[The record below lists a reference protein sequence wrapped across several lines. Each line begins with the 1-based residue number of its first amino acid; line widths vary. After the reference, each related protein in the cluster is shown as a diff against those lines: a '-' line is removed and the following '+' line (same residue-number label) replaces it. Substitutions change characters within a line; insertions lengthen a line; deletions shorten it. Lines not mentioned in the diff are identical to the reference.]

1 MFLACLAVVG
11 QVNQVWWSKGRV
23 LHVNPVAGID
33 SVTFGQ
39 FVNADTFLIVIDRA
53 SRRIVYDTIDEHV
66 PGMVFHDTI
75 YTTHTVYLEPGR
87 RIGVF
92 SVAKDRQVSF
102 SQGNLQYVRNQDV
115 WKFAD
120 QQYEYI
126 GARNVK
132 DGQLANKIDLF
143 GWSADNTTAPF
154 GVSTSTNNA
163 DYAGEFVDWGVN
175 EINIDAP
182 NTWRTLSKDEWE
194 YLINKRDNASQL
206 YGAACVN
213 GINGVMFMP
222 DDWVCPDGVIFVSG
236 MATKKGSEYY
246 QTQNN
251 YSLDQWAVLEN
262 SGAVFLSA
270 AGRRVKD
277 PVNINEYG
285 NYWSNSIKDDHYSH
299 YLAYPSD
306 QIYVDALQFLYYGR
320 SVRLVHDTIVPPP
333 VPCKTFDVNGVEFNM
348 MCVEGGTFT
357 MGAGSDAHQVTLSDY
372 YMAQS
377 ELTQVQWEAVMGKIE
392 KGKYAIEKYGDNY
405 PMSGISLMQCQEF
418 VDRLNELTG
427 LHFRISTEA
436 EWEYA
441 ARGGV
446 KSKGYKYAGSDD
458 INEVAIWNGTVRLDE
473 NGKNIYAPEPVMT
486 RKPNELGIYDMSGN
500 VAEWVNDW
508 NGEFNL
514 YPQINP
520 TGPTT
525 YTTTYSHRVHYRG
538 GCWTFPE
545 YKCEVTFKQPK
556 NVPSITDPNRGF
568 NGIGLRLVLSDEEPF
583 KMVYLNDSTR
593 IVLRPVKGEKY
604 NCYIGETEVT
614 YALWNVVMGTVLGV
628 EETDNKPVSRV
639 SWDDC
644 QKFIAKLNELTGL
657 HFRLPTE
664 AEWEYAARGG
674 SRSNGY
680 MFAGSNDIDSVGWY
694 MINSDSTDHCVAQ
707 LMSNELGIYD
717 MTGNVWEWC
726 QDYYD
731 VNQTMHVVKSGS
743 WFDAA
748 TTCRIDA
755 RTGRA
760 ANYKSLIGLR
770 LVLDIHQY
778 VDLGLSVKWA
788 TFNLGASAPEEY
800 GDYFAWGEVEPKDEY
815 SWENYKWGDG
825 TASNM
830 TKYNEKDGLTTLKLE
845 DDAAHVNWGGKW
857 RMPTMEE
864 AKELYDKCEWNPETR
879 DGIDGYRVVGPN
891 GNSIFIPIA
900 GFYNKDQ
907 FGNGLQQANVN
918 AYYWT
923 KTRTSNL
930 QNEAYDLGLNTL
942 QGAYGI
948 VFNTRRLGFPI
959 RAVYDDNVVILTIN
973 CTTEDA
979 GVGFHYSGGYHVHG
993 NSVMV
998 KKGASPLY
1006 QVAATKEGY
1015 LSQGDTL
1022 HNITKDTTLNIT
1034 LKPFSEGTW
1043 VKIDNS
1049 EFTKVE
1055 SYYVSKKTGQFVGPH
1070 SNWNY
1075 FYAPVVPGETY
1086 RVCANAGQLAAI
1098 WYAASNAPNQADS
1111 IRPKKVACSENGGIV
1126 RYIAEEF
1133 TIPEG
1138 ATYLIINHA
1147 GEDKN
1152 LIIERKVPDPCQ
1164 VVRVNDTL
1172 SINMMCV
1179 EGGTFMMGD
1188 DSSDNASPAHQV
1200 TLSDYYIGQTEVTQ
1214 ALWTAVMGTNPSK
1227 FSGNNLP
1234 VECVSWEDCQLFVQ
1248 KLSEMTGLH
1257 FRLPTEAEW
1266 EFAARGGVKSRGYK
1280 YVGSDDVDSVAWY
1293 GVNSEQ
1299 KTHSI
1304 AGKKPNEL
1312 GIYDMSG
1319 NVWEWCQDWH
1329 EPYTAEA
1336 KENPQGAKEG
1346 EKPVI
1351 RGGCWHYNPIQ
1362 CTPTYRYSYYDRT
1375 GSGSSTGFRIVLD
1388 IK

>member
-1 MFLACLAVVG
+1 MKHRLLTCIFIFFACLAVVG

-75 YTTHTVYLEPGR
+75 HTTHTIYLEPGR

-92 SVAKDRQVSF
+92 SVAKDKQVSF

-120 QQYEYI
+120 KQYEYI
-126 GARNVK
+126 GAGNVR
-132 DGQLANKIDLF
+132 DGELANRIDLF
-143 GWSADNTTAPF
+143 GWSTDNPVTPW
-154 GVSTSTNNA
+154 GIKYTSNSNFI
-163 DYAGEFVDWGVN
+163 GQFVDWGKN
-175 EINIDAP
+175 CIHNSEA
-182 NTWRTLSKDEWE
+182 NTWRTLSNDEWK
-194 YLINKRDNASQL
+194 YLFQL
-206 YGAACVN
+206 RKDAANLYAFVSIDTIN
-213 GINGVMFMP
+213 GIIILP
-222 DDWVCPDGVIFVSG
+222 DNWQPIDTISLKMGNNEFDKNKLSW
-236 MATKKGSEYY
+236 
-246 QTQNN
+246 TQ
-251 YSLDQWAVLEN
+251 WTALEAN
-262 SGAVFLSA
+262 EAVFLPA
-270 AGRRVKD
+270 AGVLMGTKH
-277 PVNINEYG
+277 NHTTSG
-285 NYWSNSIKDDHYSH
+285 LYWSSTADSENDINAYS
-299 YLAYPSD
+299 
-306 QIYVDALQFLYYGR
+306 LYFPKRYINFDYTHQRSTKR
-320 SVRLVHDTIVPPP
+320 SVRLVHDTIVLPP
-333 VPCKTFDVNGVEFNM
+333 
-348 MCVEGGTFT
+348 
-357 MGAGSDAHQVTLSDY
+357 
-372 YMAQS
+372 
-377 ELTQVQWEAVMGKIE
+377 
-392 KGKYAIEKYGDNY
+392 
-405 PMSGISLMQCQEF
+405 
-418 VDRLNELTG
+418 
-427 LHFRISTEA
+427 
-436 EWEYA
+436 
-441 ARGGV
+441 
-446 KSKGYKYAGSDD
+446 
-458 INEVAIWNGTVRLDE
+458 
-473 NGKNIYAPEPVMT
+473 APE
-486 RKPNELGIYDMSGN
+486 
-500 VAEWVNDW
+500 
-508 NGEFNL
+508 
-514 YPQINP
+514 
-520 TGPTT
+520 
-525 YTTTYSHRVHYRG
+525 
-538 GCWTFPE
+538 
-545 YKCEVTFKQPK
+545 
-556 NVPSITDPNRGF
+556 
-568 NGIGLRLVLSDEEPF
+568 
-583 KMVYLNDSTR
+583 
-593 IVLRPVKGEKY
+593 
-604 NCYIGETEVT
+604 
-614 YALWNVVMGTVLGV
+614 
-628 EETDNKPVSRV
+628 
-639 SWDDC
+639 
-644 QKFIAKLNELTGL
+644 
-657 HFRLPTE
+657 
-664 AEWEYAARGG
+664 
-674 SRSNGY
+674 
-680 MFAGSNDIDSVGWY
+680 
-694 MINSDSTDHCVAQ
+694 
-707 LMSNELGIYD
+707 
-717 MTGNVWEWC
+717 
-726 QDYYD
+726 
-731 VNQTMHVVKSGS
+731 
-743 WFDAA
+743 
-748 TTCRIDA
+748 
-755 RTGRA
+755 
-760 ANYKSLIGLR
+760 
-770 LVLDIHQY
+770 Y

-788 TFNLGASAPEEY
+788 TFNVGAIAPEDY
-800 GDYFAWGEVEPKDEY
+800 GNYFAWGEVEPKAEY
-815 SWENYKWGDG
+815 GWENYKWGDG

-830 TKYNEKDGLTTLKLE
+830 TKYNEKDGLTTLELS

-900 GFYNKDQ
+900 GFNNKDQ

-973 CTTEDA
+973 CTPEDA

-1022 HNITKDTTLNIT
+1022 HNITKDTTLNIA

-1043 VKIDNS
+1043 VKIDNN

-1098 WYAASNAPNQADS
+1098 WYAASNAPNQEDS
-1111 IRPKKVACSENGGIV
+1111 VRPKKVACSENGGIV

-1138 ATYLIINHA
+1138 ATYLIINHS

-1152 LIIERKVPDPCQ
+1152 LVIERKVPDPCQ

-1179 EGGTFMMGD
+1179 EDGTFVMGD

-1234 VECVSWEDCQLFVQ
+1234 VECVSWEDCQVFVQ
-1248 KLSEMTGLH
+1248 KLSDMTGLH

-1293 GVNSEQ
+1293 GVNSGQ

-1351 RGGCWHYNPIQ
+1351 RGGCWHYNPMQ